1 MSRELVEVYRKFIAD
16 LVDMTDYAS
25 SPHKKDVVDK
35 LVHAIEHDRL
45 NKEALAE
52 FLTATRCKP
61 IHDVS
66 FLSSSATSQY
76 HR

>member
-1 MSRELVEVYRKFIAD
+1 MSLELYRKFIAD
-16 LVDMTDYAS
+16 LVDMTDYAHS
-25 SPHKKDVVDK
+25 QHKQDVVDK

-45 NKEALAE
+45 DKEALAE

-61 IHDVS
+61 IQDVS
-66 FLSSSATSQY
+66 FSLTSEY